1 MFCAIVL
8 AWLYTALEYR
18 VSLRRLPNGIMLVV
32 PEGHMYLDQKIRPEE
47 MERIL
52 GDVEKKSALWRFA
65 FAGFEYMDGGTP
77 NAPLYQWRHSG
88 R

>member
-1 MFCAIVL
+1 
-8 AWLYTALEYR
+8 
-18 VSLRRLPNGIMLVV
+18 
-32 PEGHMYLDQKIRPEE
+32 

-52 GDVEKKSALWRFA
+52 GDVKKKSARWRFA